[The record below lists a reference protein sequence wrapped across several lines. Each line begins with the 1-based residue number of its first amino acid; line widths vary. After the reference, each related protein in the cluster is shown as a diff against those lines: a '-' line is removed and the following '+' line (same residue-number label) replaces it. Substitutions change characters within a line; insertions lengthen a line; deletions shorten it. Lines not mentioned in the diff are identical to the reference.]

1 MRLARLIEQRTGV
14 RVDPEALMDVHVKRI
29 HEYKRQLLNILGVI
43 ARWNAIKADPQREWA
58 PRVVVMAGKAASAY
72 WLAKRIIKL
81 AHDVGAVINN
91 DPEISERLKLIFLP
105 NYNVSLAEIIIPA
118 ADLSQQIC

>member
-1 MRLARLIEQRTGV
+1 M
-14 RVDPEALMDVHVKRI
+14 KRI

-81 AHDVGAVINN
+81 AYDVGAVIN
-91 DPEISERLKLIFLP
+91 R
-105 NYNVSLAEIIIPA
+105 
-118 ADLSQQIC
+118 